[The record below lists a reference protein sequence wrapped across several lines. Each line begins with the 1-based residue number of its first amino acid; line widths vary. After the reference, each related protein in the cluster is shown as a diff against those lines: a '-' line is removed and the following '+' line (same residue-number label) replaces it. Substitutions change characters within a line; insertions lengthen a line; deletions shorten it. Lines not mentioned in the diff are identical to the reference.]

1 MVRYPEAERRS
12 LAALEQM
19 WIRAPDGSSVPFSQ
33 VATVE
38 EARGFA
44 TIRRVDRRRSINVT
58 ADVDNSRANEGEI
71 IDDIGARVLPE
82 LLAEHP
88 GVLAS
93 FEGQSAQQRD
103 TLAGLQKG
111 FGYALLAIYALL
123 AVPLRSYLQ
132 PLIIMLAIP
141 FGLVGAVWGHV
152 AMGLDLTML
161 SLFGIVALAG
171 VVVNDSLII
180 VDFINR
186 HQAESRTLREA
197 VCEAGERRFRPVL
210 LTSLTTFL
218 GLLPLLL
225 ERSMQAKFM
234 IPMAVSLAFGVVF
247 ATVITLVLVPVSYVI
262 LQDIRLLLGASGGDD
277 EEAPEAAL
285 QEASAYNR
293 ST

>member
-1 MVRYPEAERRS
+1 MVRYPETKRRS

-19 WIRAPDGSSVPFSQ
+19 RIRTPDGASVPFSQ

-38 EARGFA
+38 EGRGFA

-58 ADVDNSRANEGEI
+58 ADVDNARANEGEI

-88 GVLAS
+88 GVLAR
-93 FEGQSAQQRD
+93 FEGQSAEQRD
-103 TLAGLQKG
+103 TLAGLGKG
-111 FGYALLAIYALL
+111 FGYSLLAIYALL
-123 AVPLRSYLQ
+123 AVPLRFLR
-132 PLIIMLAIP
+132 AA
-141 FGLVGAVWGHV
+141 GDHHVGDPVRPRGRGWGHV

-186 HQAESRTLREA
+186 HRAESRTLQEA
-197 VCEAGERRFRPVL
+197 VCEAGVRRFRPVL

-234 IPMAVSLAFGVVF
+234 IPMAGLAGLRRRLRHGDHAAPGSRQLRDSPGPPAV
-247 ATVITLVLVPVSYVI
+247 ARGVPVAT
-262 LQDIRLLLGASGGDD
+262 R
-277 EEAPEAAL
+277 
-285 QEASAYNR
+285 
-293 ST
+293 